1 MPNYF
6 KFSPMVYEEN
16 IVILCL
22 LVLFADDL
30 CFVFFIKNIYHI
42 PNKQVN
48 TVEA

>member
-6 KFSPMVYEEN
+6 EFSPMVYEEN

-30 CFVFFIKNIYHI
+30 CFFFLKNYHI